1 MTKATNLPL
10 PPADFVGV
18 TKYAIF
24 PREKRAFHTVLD
36 AHKILA
42 GSNNP
47 ISEIKYSRDGGD
59 IVVALD
65 HPIADGRL
73 REEMRLVPSR
83 DGDGLM
89 MKAMTRQVFDAGGQV
104 VRHEVVP
111 DFRHDSLGLP
121 LSTYPEVALP
131 FLLAWMPLDGQR
143 RSVYAWINDRFIAKV
158 YVEVEGKKSI
168 TIGGTSHDTIEVIMY
183 PDLNDW
189 IPMGAMVTRLVKPF
203 VPKYRMWYARQAPN
217 RLVRFEGPYGPPG
230 APEVVLELSSRG

>member
-1 MTKATNLPL
+1 MTRATNIPL
-10 PPADFVGV
+10 PPADFAGV

-42 GSNNP
+42 GSNDP
-47 ISEIKYSRDGGD
+47 VSEVRYARAGD
-59 IVVALD
+59 EIVVGLD

-73 REEMRLVPSR
+73 REEMRLVPAR
-83 DGDGLM
+83 DGEGLM
-89 MKAMTRQVFDAGGQV
+89 MKAMTRQVFDATGQI
-104 VRHEVVP
+104 VRNEVVP

-158 YVEVEGKKSI
+158 YVEVEGRKSV
-168 TIGGTSHDTIEVIMY
+168 TIGGTSHDAIEVIMY

-230 APEVVLELSSRG
+230 APEVVLEIARS

>member
-1 MTKATNLPL
+1 MTRATNIPL
-10 PPADFVGV
+10 PPADFAGV

-42 GSNNP
+42 GSNDP
-47 ISEIKYSRDGGD
+47 VSEVRYARAGD
-59 IVVALD
+59 EIVVGLD

-73 REEMRLVPSR
+73 REEMRLVPAR
-83 DGDGLM
+83 DGEGLM
-89 MKAMTRQVFDAGGQV
+89 MKAMTRQVFDATGQI
-104 VRHEVVP
+104 VRNEVVP

-158 YVEVEGKKSI
+158 YVEVEGRKSV
-168 TIGGTSHDTIEVIMY
+168 TIGGTSHDAIEVIMY
-183 PDLNDW
+183 PDLND
-189 IPMGAMVTRLVKPF
+189 
-203 VPKYRMWYARQAPN
+203 
-217 RLVRFEGPYGPPG
+217 
-230 APEVVLELSSRG
+230 